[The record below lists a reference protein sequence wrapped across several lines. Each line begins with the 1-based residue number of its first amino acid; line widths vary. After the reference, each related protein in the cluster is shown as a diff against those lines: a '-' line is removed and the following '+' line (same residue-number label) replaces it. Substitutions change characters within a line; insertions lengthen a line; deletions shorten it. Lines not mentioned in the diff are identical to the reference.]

1 MYNNRHSGDMGHEP
15 ESNVEPSSEGGQEL
29 GSAVHYIGPKQMI
42 NKIHYIRL
50 LEQSLN
56 DLGYGEIASALE
68 RVSVRLLSR
77 CGLVHCTGQHSRYF
91 NCIHVNLL

>member
-1 MYNNRHSGDMGHEP
+1 MGREP
-15 ESNVEPSSEGGQEL
+15 ESNVEPSSEEGREL

-42 NKIHYIRL
+42 NKIQYIRL

-68 RVSVRLLSR
+68 RLSVRLFSW
-77 CGLVHCTGQHSRYF
+77 CGLVHRAGLHS
-91 NCIHVNLL
+91 